1 MKTLFSALVI
11 FISCS
16 CFSQNYVVNTDN
28 NPPENNNPIAL
39 NTGNQSNIQVYNQ
52 NKQQQ
57 AAVPQM
63 PSRPQVNDLQI
74 VINAG
79 NRTQTGSTGVSFS
92 TGKSHAKATIHKR
105 KHGSVDLFEKL
116 FDKKFKKV
124 HHYKKVSRIKKC
136 AAF

>member
-1 MKTLFSALVI
+1 MKTLFTAFVM
-11 FISCS
+11 FISFS

-39 NTGNQSNIQVYNQ
+39 NTGNQINVQAYNQ

-57 AAVPQM
+57 PAIPQM
-63 PSRPQVNDLQI
+63 QSRSQANDLQI
-74 VINAG
+74 VINAPS
-79 NRTQTGSTGVSFS
+79 RTQTGSTGVSFS
-92 TGKSHAKATIHKR
+92 TGKSHTKAGIHKR

-124 HHYKKVSRIKKC
+124 HHYKKISRIKKC

>member
-1 MKTLFSALVI
+1 MKILFTTLVL
-11 FISCS
+11 FISFS
-16 CFSQNYVVNTDN
+16 CFSQNFFVNTDN
-28 NPPENNNPIAL
+28 NPPEYNNPIAL
-39 NTGNQSNIQVYNQ
+39 NTGNQSNIQAYNQ
-52 NKQQQ
+52 NRVQQVN
-57 AAVPQM
+57 VPQIQTR
-63 PSRPQVNDLQI
+63 SHVNDLQI

-92 TGKSHAKATIHKR
+92 TGKSHAKASMHKK

-136 AAF
+136 ASF

>member
-1 MKTLFSALVI
+1 MKILFTTLALI
-11 FISCS
+11 ISFS
-16 CFSQNYVVNTDN
+16 CFSQNFVVNTN
-28 NPPENNNPIAL
+28 NNHPEYNNPIAL
-39 NTGNQSNIQVYNQ
+39 NTGNQSNIQAYNQ

-57 AAVPQM
+57 SAVLQM

-74 VINAG
+74 VINTG

-105 KHGSVDLFEKL
+105 KHGSIDLFEKL

-136 AAF
+136 ASF